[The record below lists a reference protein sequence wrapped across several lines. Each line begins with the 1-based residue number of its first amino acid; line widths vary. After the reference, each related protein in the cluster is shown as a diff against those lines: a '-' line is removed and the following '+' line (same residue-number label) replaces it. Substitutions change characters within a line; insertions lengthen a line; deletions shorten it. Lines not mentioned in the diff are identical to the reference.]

1 MTINAEHGFT
11 LIELMIVVAI
21 VGILAAV
28 ALPSYQGYI
37 VRAKIS
43 EVITASKVCRTVID
57 EAASVGILAARAGDD
72 WGCNE
77 SGGAV
82 PLSRYVKRVT
92 TSSAGVISVEAQ
104 NIQPVDIDGKY
115 IVLTPYADVS
125 GGLLMGA
132 ADYVIPNN
140 KTIKHWR
147 CSFTGES
154 KYAPASC
161 R

>member
-28 ALPSYQGYI
+28 ALLSYQGYI

-77 SGGAV
+77 SGGGGAF
-82 PLSRYVKRVT
+82 VKVCQARDDIFGGSDFCGGAKYP
-92 TSSAGVISVEAQ
+92 TS
-104 NIQPVDIDGKY
+104 
-115 IVLTPYADVS
+115 
-125 GGLLMGA
+125 
-132 ADYVIPNN
+132 
-140 KTIKHWR
+140 
-147 CSFTGES
+147 
-154 KYAPASC
+154 
-161 R
+161 